1 MLLWTTG
8 LSALALLMGMAQ
20 AEDVVYNWNITYVM
34 ANPDGLFERQV
45 IGINGQF
52 PPPAI
57 HVTLNDTLVINVVNQ
72 LREPTS
78 LHAHGLF
85 QTGNAQMDG
94 PAMVTQCPIP
104 AGGNFTYVI
113 PIEQNGTYWIH
124 GHHRG
129 HYVDGLRA
137 PLIVHNPQETYHY
150 DGEYTLAFAD
160 WYHRQ
165 HKDLV
170 EEYLSIFNP
179 SGAEPVPQSGLINQ
193 QSNTEFQFEAGK
205 TYRLRIINMSALA
218 MFHFYIDG
226 HEVEIIEVDGV
237 DVERKVVK
245 TFPIS
250 AAQRYSV
257 LVRAKNETS
266 MNYYVHGEMDR
277 MMFDRVPE
285 DLVLS
290 VRGKIVYNASETATM
305 APVETVEPPSF
316 DDGAE
321 LVPTVPVETTTRVDR
336 QFVVRATFQLMED
349 YVNRALFNEVTFV
362 APKVPSLYT
371 ALSMGSLANV
381 SEVYGTSSNP
391 MVVPFGAWVEIVI
404 NNDDQGTHPFHLHGH
419 VFQVVGR
426 TTDGLFDASG
436 GAAYPYFQTTNPL
449 RRDTVVVPAK
459 TSVAIRFRATNPGVW
474 FFHCHI
480 EWHLEAG
487 LAMTLIEAP
496 EEMPRVV
503 RVDPKHYEHCR
514 VLGIPFQGNAAGNVG
529 LDMTGMNVGP
539 RVLERK
545 FRAKGIV
552 ALVFSVLA
560 ALMGLATVVWY
571 ADEDEDEAEEVE
583 AVRQARLQKAR
594 QE

>member
-1 MLLWTTG
+1 MLLSTTG

-20 AEDVVYNWNITYVM
+20 AKVVTYNWNITYVM
-34 ANPDGLFERQV
+34 ANPDGLYERQV

-57 HVTLNDTLVINVVNQ
+57 NVTLNDTLIINAFNQ
-72 LREPTS
+72 LSEPTS

-85 QTGNAQMDG
+85 QTKNAQMDG

-104 AGGNFTYVI
+104 VGGNFTYVI
-113 PIEQNGTYWIH
+113 PVEQYGTYWIH
-124 GHHRG
+124 GHHKG

-137 PLIVHNPQETYHY
+137 PLIIHNPQEAHVY

-165 HKDLV
+165 HKDLLN
-170 EEYLSIFNP
+170 EYLSIFNP

-226 HEVEIIEVDGV
+226 HDVDIIEVDGV
-237 DVERKVVK
+237 DVQRKTVK

-257 LVRAKNETS
+257 LVTAKNDTS
-266 MNYYVHGEMDR
+266 LNYYVHGDMDR
-277 MMFDRVPE
+277 VMFDQVPD
-285 DLVLS
+285 DLVLG
-290 VRGKIVYNASETATM
+290 VQGKIVYNAQSPM
-305 APVETVEPPSF
+305 APVETVEVPDF
-316 DDGAE
+316 DDAAE
-321 LVPTVPVETTTRVDR
+321 LVPVEKTTTTTLPSQ
-336 QFVVRATFQLMED
+336 QFVLNAAFAVMDD
-349 YVNRALFNEVTFV
+349 YINRAVFNEVTYV
-362 APKVPSLYT
+362 HPKVPSLYT

-381 SEVYGTSSNP
+381 SEVYGKYSNP
-391 MVVPFGAWVEIVI
+391 MVVKHGDWVEIVI
-404 NNDDQGTHPFHLHGH
+404 NNADKGTHPFHLHGH

-426 TTDGLFDASG
+426 TSEGLYDPSQR
-436 GAAYPYFQTTNPL
+436 YPYFETDNPL
-449 RRDTVVVPAK
+449 RRDTVVVPAG
-459 TSVAIRFRATNPGVW
+459 TSVAIRFQATNPGVW

-496 EEMPRVV
+496 EVMPSVLT
-503 RVDPKHYEHCR
+503 VDPKHYEHCKT
-514 VLGIPFQGNAAGNVG
+514 LGMPYQGNAAGNAG
-529 LDMTGMNVGP
+529 LDMTGQNVGANMLP
-539 RVLERK
+539 GT
-545 FRAKGIV
+545 FTAKGIV

-571 ADEDEDEAEEVE
+571 AQEDEAEIAEQ
-583 AVRQARLQKAR
+583 VRLARLQKAR
-594 QE
+594 QD

>member
-1 MLLWTTG
+1 MLLSSMG
-8 LSALALLMGMAQ
+8 LAALALLMGMAQ
-20 AEDVVYNWNITYVM
+20 ARVVTYDWNITYVT

-57 HVTLNDTLVINVVNQ
+57 NVTLNDTLIIHAVNQ
-72 LREPTS
+72 LSEPTS

-85 QTGNAQMDG
+85 QTKNAQMDG

-104 AGGNFTYVI
+104 VGANFTYEI
-113 PIEQNGTYWIH
+113 PIEQYGTYWIH
-124 GHHRG
+124 GHHKG

-137 PLIVHNPQETYHY
+137 PLIIHNPQETYKY
-150 DGEYTLAFAD
+150 DGEYTIAFAD

-165 HKDLV
+165 HKDLLV
-170 EEYLSIFNP
+170 EYLSIFNP

-226 HEVEIIEVDGV
+226 HDVDIIEVDGV
-237 DVERKVVK
+237 DVARKTVK

-257 LVRAKNETS
+257 LVTAKNDTS
-266 MNYYVHGEMDR
+266 LNYYVHGDMDPG
-277 MMFDRVPE
+277 MFDQVPS

-290 VRGKIVYNASETATM
+290 VQGKIVYDVKSPM
-305 APVETVEPPSF
+305 APVEQVDKPSF

-321 LVPTVPVETTTRVDR
+321 LVPVVQETTTTAVSQ
-336 QFVVRATFQLMED
+336 QFVLNAAFGVMDD
-349 YVNRALFNEVTFV
+349 YINRAMFNEVTYV

-371 ALSMGSLANV
+371 TLSVGSLANV
-381 SEVYGTSSNP
+381 SEVYGKYSNP
-391 MVVPFGAWVEIVI
+391 MVVKFGEWVEIVI
-404 NNDDQGTHPFHLHGH
+404 NNADKGTHPFHLHGH

-426 TTDGLFDASG
+426 TTDGLFDPSQ
-436 GAAYPYFQTTNPL
+436 GAGYPYFETANPL
-449 RRDTVVVPAK
+449 RRDTVVVPAQ

-496 EEMPRVV
+496 EEMPKVLT
-503 RVDPKHYEHCR
+503 VDPKHYEHCKA
-514 VLGIPFQGNAAGNVG
+514 LGMPYQGNAAGNAG
-529 LDMTGMNVGP
+529 LDMTGANEGP
-539 RVLERK
+539 SLLAGT
-545 FRAKGIV
+545 FTAKGVV

-560 ALMGLATVVWY
+560 ALAGLATVVWY
-571 ADEDEDEAEEVE
+571 AQEDDAAVAEQ
-583 AVRQARLQKAR
+583 VRLARTQKAR